1 MSGPEWVPRLREI
14 SRNLYG
20 KKLKQNVTSTSKYL
34 CKKEDE
40 RHHFSRMIR
49 CNPTE
54 GKGETSKGGHTG
66 TPTADS
72 EQETAG
78 NTGRAPKHEG
88 APSSSRGLGDLSE
101 GQMDQGLKNCQCV
114 KGLLR

>member
-14 SRNLYG
+14 SRNLYS
-20 KKLKQNVTSTSKYL
+20 KKLKQNVMSTSKYL

-49 CNPTE
+49 CNLTE

-78 NTGRAPKHEG
+78 NTGKAPKHEG
-88 APSSSRGLGDLSE
+88 TPSSSSGWVI
-101 GQMDQGLKNCQCV
+101 CQ
-114 KGLLR
+114 KGRRAKGSKTANV